1 MSTICEVQVDFL
13 KLAKEFAGRWVA
25 LHPDTRELV
34 AVGQSAKE
42 VLESALGKG
51 VDEPVI
57 TRIVDDYGAYI
68 PCALVSI

>member
-1 MSTICEVQVDFL
+1 MSTICEVKVDFL

-42 VLESALGKG
+42 VLDSALEKG
-51 VDEPVI
+51 VEEPVI
-57 TRIVDDYGAYI
+57 TRIADDYGTYI
-68 PCALVSI
+68 PCALASI